1 MAISDH
7 LGTEVVNI
15 EERGGG
21 VPYALKFLP
30 ILSVQPFTPGASYS
44 ICFLASSHE

>member
-15 EERGGG
+15 EERG
-21 VPYALKFLP
+21 VPYALKLLP